1 MFSKANKKLNVLLRM
16 QSFLS
21 VEKREIIFKSF
32 IESQFKYCPLV
43 WMFCSPKSN
52 DKINRLH
59 ERSLRIV
66 NNDFESLYEELL
78 SKCNSFSIHGQNIH
92 RLAIEIY
99 KVANG
104 LSAGEFENLFDFKDQ
119 YTIHIPSVNTEL
131 KGKNSIRYFGAVIWN
146 AIPLSIKTATSLN
159 AFKNRIKYWK
169 PNCSCRLCKTYLQGV
184 GFVNIR
190 E

>member
-1 MFSKANKKLNVLLRM
+1 
-16 QSFLS
+16 
-21 VEKREIIFKSF
+21 
-32 IESQFKYCPLV
+32 
-43 WMFCSPKSN
+43 MFCSRKSN

-66 NNDFESLYEELL
+66 NNDFESWYEELL
-78 SKCNSFSIHGQNIH
+78 SKCNSFSIHGQKIH
-92 RLAIEIY
+92 HLAIEIY

-104 LSAGEFENLFDFKDQ
+104 LSAEEFENLFDFKDQ
-119 YTIHIPSVNTEL
+119 CTIHIPSVNTEL

-159 AFKNRIKYWK
+159 AFKNRIKSWK

>member
-1 MFSKANKKLNVLLRM
+1 MFKANKKLNILSRM

-21 VEKREIIFKSF
+21 VEKRKIIFKSF

-43 WMFCSPKSN
+43 W
-52 DKINRLH
+52 INL
-59 ERSLRIV
+59 
-66 NNDFESLYEELL
+66 ESSHEELL
-78 SKCNSFSIHGQNIH
+78 SKCNSFSIHDQNIH

-159 AFKNRIKYWK
+159 AFKNRIKSWK

-190 E
+190 ECFVKIYNFI